1 MRAGADEIDWNKE
14 SAMLKTDAHPV
25 VAGDTPVVSEPA
37 PKPNAKNS
45 PRVSRY
51 ARRTPEFGDA
61 LGASAARVICAM
73 DKAGDDI
80 PYQRPDIEIA
90 LPSVGLD
97 RNGVPVRLADPLGSS
112 TLAIA
117 FCDVAVRTSVPSS
130 RRGIHT
136 SRIGNAI
143 AESATRVY
151 SDLQSYALDLARH
164 IDDAEY
170 GGRTEV
176 KVDGAFSYL
185 EPVSGWRA
193 GKNKSSLEHLALH
206 ASVRLDSGKPTMSAG
221 LSINHITACP
231 CVQQTYKHALLEAK
245 GDVHQALVVAGPL
258 LTHSQRCRTRV
269 ELRGLHA
276 TLPIREL
283 LEALD
288 ASVYRVQN
296 TLPREHELL
305 LVYRAHR
312 EPQFIEDAMRQVVAA
327 VGKTFASKFPQATV
341 RVDSV
346 SFESIHDYDI
356 RADIELPMR
365 ALLHTSEAA

>member
-1 MRAGADEIDWNKE
+1 
-14 SAMLKTDAHPV
+14 MLKTEAHPV
-25 VAGDTPVVSEPA
+25 IAGDTPVA
-37 PKPNAKNS
+37 PGPGPNPTAESS
-45 PRVSRY
+45 PRVTGY
-51 ARRTPEFGDA
+51 ARRTPEFRDA
-61 LGASAARVICAM
+61 LTASAARVIHAM
-73 DKAGDDI
+73 DEAGDDI
-80 PYQRPDIEIA
+80 PYQTPEIQIG

-97 RNGVPVRLADPLGSS
+97 RNHVPVRLADPLGSS
-112 TLAIA
+112 TVAIA
-117 FCDVAVRTSVPSS
+117 FCEVSVRTSVPSS

-170 GGRTEV
+170 GGRTVV

-185 EPVSGWRA
+185 EPVPGWKV
-193 GKNKSSLEHLALH
+193 GKDKTSLEHLTLH

-221 LSINHITACP
+221 LTINHITACP

-245 GDVHQALVVAGPL
+245 GDVHQALEVVGPL

-269 ELRGLHA
+269 ELYGLHA

-288 ASVYRVQN
+288 SSVYRVQN

-327 VGKTFASKFPQATV
+327 VGKTFAPQFPQATV
-341 RVDSV
+341 QVDSV

-356 RADIELPMR
+356 RADIELPMC
-365 ALLHTSEAA
+365 ALADKKKAA

>member
-1 MRAGADEIDWNKE
+1 
-14 SAMLKTDAHPV
+14 MLKADAHPV
-25 VAGDTPVVSEPA
+25 VAGQTPLVSEPTA
-37 PKPNAKNS
+37 ATSGENLLKVA
-45 PRVSRY
+45 RY
-51 ARRTPEFGDA
+51 ARRAPVFSDA
-61 LGASAARVICAM
+61 LTASAARVIAAM
-73 DKAGDDI
+73 DEAGDDI
-80 PYQRPDIEIA
+80 PYQAPDVQIA

-97 RNGVPVRLADPLGSS
+97 RKHVPVRLADPLGSS
-112 TLAIA
+112 AVAIA
-117 FCDVAVRTSVPSS
+117 FCNVAVRTSVPAS

-143 AESATRVY
+143 AESASRVY
-151 SDLQSYALDLARH
+151 SDLQSYAMDLARH

-176 KVDGAFSYL
+176 EVDGAFSYL
-185 EPVSGWRA
+185 EPVPGWKA
-193 GKNKSSLEHLALH
+193 DKNKTSLEHLMLH
-206 ASVRLDSGKPTMSAG
+206 ASVRLDDGRPTMSAG

-245 GDVHQALVVAGPL
+245 GDVHQALEVVGPL

-269 ELRGLHA
+269 ELCELHG
-276 TLPIREL
+276 TLSIREL

-327 VGKTFASKFPQATV
+327 IGKTFAAKFPRATV
-341 RVDSV
+341 RVDSI

-356 RADIELPMR
+356 RADIELPLR
-365 ALLHTSEAA
+365 TLADTCEVG